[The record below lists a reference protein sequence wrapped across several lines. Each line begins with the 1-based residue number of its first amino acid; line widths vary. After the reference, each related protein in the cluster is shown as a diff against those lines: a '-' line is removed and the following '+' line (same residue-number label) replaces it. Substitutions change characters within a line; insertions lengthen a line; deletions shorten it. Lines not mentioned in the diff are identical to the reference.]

1 MDYQRMTV
9 DPTARIARNAVVIGD
24 VTLGADVT
32 VLFNA
37 TLRGDCRGRIIVGD
51 RTNIQELA
59 CVHVPLD
66 GDTVIGSDVSV
77 GHGAILHGCVIGDGT
92 LVGMGAT
99 VLDGARVGRD
109 CLIGAGALVTG
120 SADIPDGMLVVGS
133 PARAKRPLTNEEL
146 AGLREN
152 AEEYVAIGRDLAAQ
166 GLLAEGAVPGL
177 GC

>member
-1 MDYQRMTV
+1 MDYDRMDI
-9 DPTARIARNAVVIGD
+9 DPSARIARNAVVIGD

-37 TLRGDCRGRIIVGD
+37 TLRGDCRGRIIVGE

-59 CVHVPLD
+59 CVHVPLG

-133 PARAKRPLTNEEL
+133 PARAKRPLTDEEL

-166 GLLAEGAVPGL
+166 GLLVEGVAPNAVR
-177 GC
+177 